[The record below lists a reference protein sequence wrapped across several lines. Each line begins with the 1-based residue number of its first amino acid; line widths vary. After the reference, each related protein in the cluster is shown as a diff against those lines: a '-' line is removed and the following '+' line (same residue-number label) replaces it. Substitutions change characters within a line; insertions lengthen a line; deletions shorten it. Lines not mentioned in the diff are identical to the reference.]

1 MMWVVVLAVGAG
13 SFLFRLGPLLV
24 LRKAVLSE
32 RTDRS
37 IRHAGLAAISA
48 LIALSS
54 RQAAHGAS
62 LLPVLLAV
70 GVGAALAARRAS
82 MLRLIVV
89 GGGLY
94 AGAVVGIGLLVQ

>member
-13 SFLFRLGPLLV
+13 SFLFRLGPLLA
-24 LRKAVLSE
+24 LRKVTLSE
-32 RTDRS
+32 QADRAV
-37 IRHAGLAAISA
+37 RHAGLAAIAA

-54 RQAAHGAS
+54 RQAAQSAS

-70 GVGAALAARRAS
+70 GVAAVLAARRAS
-82 MLRLIVV
+82 MLRLIVA

-94 AGAVVGIGLLVQ
+94 AGAVLAMGLLVN